1 MYAVVVFYFSSRDKI
16 RTNHKRW
23 KILHMRFFCKVQLCI
38 FRRFLKSHYNGF
50 PQIHVPKPS
59 LSSNSTTTS
68 VVSFLCFG
76 VPIIFFGI
84 WKNNTSQKLVW
95 RFTIAYIKLKKIVS
109 FASYFPQIHLGAE
122 GTRIAAHLAFWG
134 NTILKYSTKPGF
146 WDTKVFLIDVK
157 NNIHNTKRN
166 VYQSPKSL

>member
-84 WKNNTSQKLVW
+84 WKKQHIPKVGMPFYYCSHKIKKDSQFCEL
-95 RFTIAYIKLKKIVS
+95 FSSNS
-109 FASYFPQIHLGAE
+109 FGAE

-146 WDTKVFLIDVK
+146 WDTRVFLIDMK
-157 NNIHNTKRN
+157 NNARILK
-166 VYQSPKSL
+166 